1 MLDGKC
7 RMELIYRLTRQDHQQ
22 FCRLA
27 LKRAASHSKGLLGW
41 KAATIV
47 APLASMVLT
56 LFVLDY
62 LFRQYVID
70 DRAFAAAALAYLWG
84 LITMRLCG
92 WFWRRQFWTNWL
104 PDDSA
109 SLSEVRLKLDGDG
122 VEGSD
127 QTKVTKY
134 SWRAFSDVSE
144 HDNFIILWFDRAQGI
159 LVPARA
165 LANNDVRRQFVSLA
179 RRQLAPA

>member
-1 MLDGKC
+1 
-7 RMELIYRLTRQDHQQ
+7 MELSYRLTRQDHQQ

-27 LKRAASHSKGLLGW
+27 LKRTASHSKGVLGW
-41 KAATIV
+41 KAAPIV
-47 APLASMVLT
+47 LPLASMALT
-56 LFVLDY
+56 LLVLDY
-62 LFRQYVID
+62 FFRKQLID
-70 DRAFAAAALAYLWG
+70 DRAFAVAALAYLWG
-84 LITMRLCG
+84 LISMRLCG

-122 VEGSD
+122 VEASD
-127 QTKVTKY
+127 QTKMTKY

-159 LVPARA
+159 LISASA
-165 LANNDVRRQFVSLA
+165 LANNDVRRQLVSLA
-179 RRQLAPA
+179 REHAARA